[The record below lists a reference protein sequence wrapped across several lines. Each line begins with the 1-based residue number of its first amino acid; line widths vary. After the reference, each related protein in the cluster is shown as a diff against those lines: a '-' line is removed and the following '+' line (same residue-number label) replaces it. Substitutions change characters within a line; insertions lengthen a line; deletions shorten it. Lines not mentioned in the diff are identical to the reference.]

1 MNKSKKSPSLRVPEL
16 FPLVL
21 LSILI
26 LTGCSAANQSGP
38 VAAVLDTLDPASS
51 LAEQITAG
59 MTPTGTPRLLAAQ
72 NGTLQNIYEQV
83 NPSVVHIQVVSGPL
97 ELPFD
102 HPSIPEEPVNPD
114 GPGDPG
120 DPNGPDDPG
129 GQTKPD
135 GLPAPDNLIPGA
147 PPQSF
152 GEGSGF
158 VWDKEGHIVTNNHVI
173 DGAQKITVLFAD
185 DTAVRAELVGADPDS
200 DLAVLL
206 VDLPADKLQPITLG
220 DSTGLQVGDLA
231 IAIGNPFGQEGTM
244 TAGIVSALGRL
255 LPVEAGNPFTPR
267 FNIPDV
273 IQTDAAINPGNSGG
287 VLLDDQGM
295 VIGVTTAIISGDRAS
310 SAGIGF
316 AVPSA
321 IVKQVVPV
329 LIADGHYDHPYIGIS
344 GGSLT
349 PDIAEAMDLPAGQ
362 RGVLV
367 ATVMP
372 ETPAGEAGL
381 LANDDQIDV
390 DGFEI
395 GIGGDVIIAANGQL
409 IVDMDDLITF
419 LERHTK
425 VGQTI
430 ELTILRDGEQKVIDL
445 TLAARP
451 ERAET
456 PLAMLPDINPG
467 ATPDENKDRPRL
479 GILGQALTP
488 ELAGALDL
496 PAGQTGILIQQVIP
510 GSPADSAGLLG
521 GDTPLDEFEV
531 LTGGDIITAISGT
544 PVVTTQDLI
553 SLLDQFK
560 AGDEVTLD
568 LLRDGEEL
576 AVILTLG

>member
-1 MNKSKKSPSLRVPEL
+1 MNKSKKSPSLQVQEL
-16 FPLVL
+16 VPLVL
-21 LSILI
+21 LSLLL
-26 LTGCSAANQSGP
+26 LTGCSAASQSGP
-38 VAAVLDTLDPASS
+38 VAAVLDNLDPASS
-51 LAEQITAG
+51 LADQITTG
-59 MTPTGTPRLLAAQ
+59 NTSVGTPRLLAAQ
-72 NGTLQNIYEQV
+72 DGTLQSIYAQV
-83 NPSVVHIQVVSGPL
+83 NPSVVHIQVVGGSL
-97 ELPFD
+97 ELPVD
-102 HPSIPEEPVNPD
+102 HPALPDQPSNPD
-114 GPGDPG
+114 GSEGLENPGDSITP
-120 DPNGPDDPG
+120 DEAPEPNNP
-129 GQTKPD
+129 
-135 GLPAPDNLIPGA
+135 LIGA

-158 VWDKEGHIVTNNHVI
+158 VWDKEGHIITNNHVI

-206 VDLPADKLQPITLG
+206 VDLPADKLQPISLG

-255 LPVEAGNPFTPR
+255 LPVEAGNPFAPR

-287 VLLDDQGM
+287 VLLDDEGL
-295 VIGVTTAIISGDRAS
+295 VIGVTTAIISGSQA

-321 IVKQVVPV
+321 IVKQVVPA
-329 LIADGHYDHPYIGIS
+329 LIADGRYDHPYIGIS
-344 GGSLT
+344 GGSLN

-372 ETPAGEAGL
+372 DTPAGEAGL
-381 LANDDQIDV
+381 LANDDQVEV

-395 GIGGDVIIAANGQL
+395 GIGGDVIIAADGQS
-409 IVDMDDLITF
+409 IADMDDLITF

-425 VGQTI
+425 VGQAI
-430 ELTILRDGEQKVIDL
+430 ELTILRDGQEEVIDL

-451 ERAET
+451 ERPET
-456 PLAMLPDINPG
+456 PLAMLPDFNPG
-467 ATPDENKDRPRL
+467 ATPDDNKDRPRL

-496 PAGQTGILIQQVIP
+496 PAGQTGILIQQVVP
-510 GSPADSAGLLG
+510 GSPASEAGIK
-521 GDTPLDEFEV
+521 EN
-531 LTGGDIITAISGT
+531 DIITAINSD
-544 PVVTTQDLI
+544 PIVSIQDLLA
-553 SLLDQFK
+553 LLHEYK
-560 AGDEVTLD
+560 SGDKLTLE
-568 LLRDGEEL
+568 LLRAGEEMEL
-576 AVILTLG
+576 ILTLDTGDGQ